1 MKSKMPCCILL
12 TVTIILSGCATKNE
26 ITNTTLE
33 IKKDGTLEQSI
44 IETFEKDYY
53 DATELQEMIES
64 EISDFNLTDGS
75 EKIQLKEVEIKE
87 DAAYPVLTYGDAESY
102 AEFNDVTFF
111 YGTIAQAYE
120 EGFDL
125 TINLTSVK
133 DNEEIDKDDILQM
146 GDHYFI
152 IAEESIVIETFHNIE
167 YISGNVTLN
176 GKKEAMVTTQDG
188 ELAYIIFK

>member
-75 EKIQLKEVEIKE
+75 EKIQLKEVELKE
-87 DAAYPVLTYGDAESY
+87 DAAYPVLTYGDAASY

>member
-1 MKSKMPCCILL
+1 M

-26 ITNTTLE
+26 MTNTTLE

-44 IETFEKDYY
+44 VETFEKDYY
-53 DATELQEMIES
+53 DAIELQEMIES

-75 EKIQLKEVEIKE
+75 EKIQLNEVELKE
-87 DAAYPVLTYGDAESY
+87 DAAYPVLTYGDSTSY
-102 AEFNDVTFF
+102 AEFNEVTFF

-125 TINLTSVK
+125 DIMLTSAK
-133 DNEEIDKDDILQM
+133 DNEEIGKDDILQM
-146 GDHYFI
+146 GDHYLV
-152 IAEESIVIETFHNIE
+152 IAEESIEIETFHNIE

-176 GKKEAMVTTQDG
+176 GKKEAMVTTQEG